1 MAFEAPDSL
10 LGLPVDEETQI
21 GEGGPG
27 SERVS
32 PQKWRRGRLC
42 TVLLFVLLISRLTN
56 RQSCKIVRQPGL
68 SGEGVERGT
77 GISFVTHQVILL
89 ALDDPDRE

>member
-1 MAFEAPDSL
+1 MAFEVPDSR

-68 SGEGVERGT
+68 SGEEVERGT
-77 GISFVTHQVILL
+77 EISFVYYSLGHPVGLGC
-89 ALDDPDRE
+89 P